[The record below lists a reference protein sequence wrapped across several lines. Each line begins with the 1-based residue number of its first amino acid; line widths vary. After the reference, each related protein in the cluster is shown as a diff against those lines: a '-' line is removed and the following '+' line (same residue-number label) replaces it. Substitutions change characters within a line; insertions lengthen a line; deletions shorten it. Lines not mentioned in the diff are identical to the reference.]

1 MAKVKVFVEENV
13 RYWSE
18 IIVDVPEDMNVDVF
32 EDILDTTEKEVND
45 SQGDV
50 SDMVSVF
57 EDQGLRVVDY
67 EDNFPEAPIMSEI
80 SIYDAMDVDDED

>member
-32 EDILDTTEKEVND
+32 EDILDTAEKK
-45 SQGDV
+45 
-50 SDMVSVF
+50 
-57 EDQGLRVVDY
+57 
-67 EDNFPEAPIMSEI
+67 
-80 SIYDAMDVDDED
+80 

>member
-45 SQGDV
+45 SQGNV
-50 SDMVSVF
+50 SDMVSAF
-57 EDQGLRVVDY
+57 EDQGLKVVDY
-67 EDNFPEAPIMSEI
+67 EDNFPEDPIMSEI
-80 SIYDAMDVDDED
+80 SIYDAMDVDDEY

>member
-32 EDILDTTEKEVND
+32 EDILDTAEKEVND
-45 SQGDV
+45 VQGNV
-50 SDMVSVF
+50 SDMVSAF
-57 EDQGLRVVDY
+57 EDQGLKVVDY
-67 EDNFPEAPIMSEI
+67 EDNFPEAPITSDI
-80 SIYDAMDVDDED
+80 RIYDAMDVDDAG

>member
-18 IIVDVPEDMNVDVF
+18 ITVDVPEDMNVDVF
-32 EDILDTTEKEVND
+32 EDILDTAEKEVND
-45 SQGDV
+45 VQGNV
-50 SDMVSVF
+50 SDMVSAF
-57 EDQGLRVVDY
+57 EDQGLKVVDY

-80 SIYDAMDVDDED
+80 SIYDAMDADDAD